1 MASAGAGGSRVP
13 EVVAPPPRHPRFPLS
28 DGARALAVLSVI
40 VCHVWLF
47 TGGFGGFTGSLPN
60 RLVVR
65 LDGAIA
71 IFFFLSGF
79 LLYRPMIAHRGGGP
93 ASPSVGAYAWRRF
106 LRVYPVYWVALTAL
120 AIFPGLVGVFTD
132 KWYTFYSLGFYLDY
146 GTNVQACAGDS
157 GFHCG
162 LPQSWT
168 LTVEMTFYL
177 MLPLYALLT
186 ERLAR
191 GRLTRGWVRTELLLI
206 AALSAASV
214 LVGALFPAIRDASW
228 FRFSFL
234 AHFLWLG
241 LGLGAAVLSA
251 AYHHH
256 RHDLPAW
263 LRWAAA
269 HPGACWAL
277 ALAIW
282 IVEVATV
289 VPTPFTVA
297 PFGPGGYVF
306 LHLAQAVVAVLV
318 LIPVFFGNPNLGLP
332 ARFLGNRAMLWLG
345 VLSYGLYLYSVTIT
359 VDLGIGG
366 AEEGFWTVL
375 VLTFLITLPLA
386 ALSYYLLERPL
397 MVLKY
402 RSPREVFRR
411 RRPPEEGPPSAG
423 TSASAGASPG
433 AGSGAARPAG
443 S

>member
-1 MASAGAGGSRVP
+1 MASRQAERDPVAVP
-13 EVVAPPPRHPRFPLS
+13 DVVAPPPRHPRFPLS
-28 DGARALAVLSVI
+28 DGARAFAVISVM

-93 ASPSVGAYAWRRF
+93 SSPTVGAYAWRRF
-106 LRVYPVYWVALTAL
+106 LRVYPAYWVALTAL
-120 AIFPGLVGVFTD
+120 AIFPGLVGVFSD

-146 GTNVQACAGDS
+146 ADASKACIGDS

-177 MLPLYALLT
+177 MLPAYALLT
-186 ERLAR
+186 AWLAR
-191 GRLTRGWVRTELLLI
+191 GRSVRSWMRSELLLI
-206 AALSAASV
+206 AVFSAASV
-214 LVGALFPAIRDASW
+214 LVGAFLPSVRDASW

-241 LGLGAAVLSA
+241 LGLAAAVVSV
-251 AYHHH
+251 AYHD
-256 RHDLPAW
+256 RRQGLPRW
-263 LRWAAA
+263 LRLAADN
-269 HPGACWAL
+269 PGACWGL

-282 IVEVATV
+282 LVEVLTI

-297 PFGPGGYVF
+297 PFGPGGYIV
-306 LHLAQAVVAVLV
+306 LHLVQAVVAVLV
-318 LIPVFFGNPNLGLP
+318 LIPVFFGNPNFGVP
-332 ARFLGNRAMLWLG
+332 ARFLGHPLMLWLG
-345 VLSYGLYLYSVTIT
+345 VLSYGLYLWSVTVT

-366 AEEGFWTVL
+366 AEAGFLTVL
-375 VLTFLITLPLA
+375 ALTFLIAVPLA
-386 ALSYYLLERPL
+386 ALTYYLIERPL

-402 RSPREVFRR
+402 RSPREVFASRR
-411 RRPPEEGPPSAG
+411 
-423 TSASAGASPG
+423 GAQG
-433 AGSGAARPAG
+433 
-443 S
+443 

>member
-1 MASAGAGGSRVP
+1 MASGQAERPATVP
-13 EVVAPPPRHPRFPLS
+13 DVVAPPPRHPRFPLS
-28 DGARALAVLSVI
+28 DGARAFAVIAVM

-47 TGGFGGFTGSLPN
+47 TGGFGGFTDSLSN

-106 LRVYPVYWVALTAL
+106 LRVYPVYWVVLTAL

-132 KWYTFYSLGFYLDY
+132 QWYTFYSLFFYLDY
-146 GTNVQACAGDS
+146 AEASKACIGDS

-186 ERLAR
+186 ERIAR
-191 GRLTRGWVRTELLLI
+191 GREPRSWIRAELLLI

-214 LVGALFPAIRDASW
+214 LVGALLPDVREASW

-241 LGLGAAVLSA
+241 LGLAAAVVSA
-251 AYHHH
+251 AYHHR
-256 RHDLPAW
+256 RHELPRL
-263 LRWAAA
+263 LRLAAD

-282 IVEVATV
+282 IVEVLTI

-306 LHLAQAVVAVLV
+306 LHVVQAVVAVLV
-318 LIPVFFGNPNLGLP
+318 LIPVFFGNPNFGFP
-332 ARFLGNRAMLWLG
+332 ARFLGNRVMLWLG
-345 VLSYGLYLYSVTIT
+345 VLSYGLYLWSVTIT
-359 VDLGIGG
+359 IDLGIGG
-366 AEEGFWTVL
+366 AEAGFGAVL
-375 VLTFLITLPLA
+375 ALTFLIALPLA
-386 ALSYYLLERPL
+386 ALTYYLIERPL

-402 RSPREVFRR
+402 RSLREVLGRR
-411 RRPPEEGPPSAG
+411 R
-423 TSASAGASPG
+423 
-433 AGSGAARPAG
+433 AAQR
-443 S
+443 

>member
-1 MASAGAGGSRVP
+1 M
-13 EVVAPPPRHPRFPLS
+13 
-28 DGARALAVLSVI
+28 

-93 ASPSVGAYAWRRF
+93 ASPSVSAYAWRRF

-146 GTNVQACAGDS
+146 ANASKACIGDA

-168 LTVEMTFYL
+168 LTVEMTFYI

-186 ERLAR
+186 ERIAR
-191 GRLTRGWVRTELLLI
+191 GRDLRSWIRAELLLI

-214 LVGALFPAIRDASW
+214 LVGALLPSVRDASW

-241 LGLGAAVLSA
+241 LGLAAAVISVSYHNRRQELPKLLRLA
-251 AYHHH
+251 A
-256 RHDLPAW
+256 DN
-263 LRWAAA
+263 
-269 HPGACWAL
+269 PGACWTL

-282 IVEVATV
+282 VAQVFTIVPA
-289 VPTPFTVA
+289 PFTVA
-297 PFGPGGYVF
+297 PLGPGGYIV
-306 LHLAQAVVAVLV
+306 LHLAQAAVAVLV
-318 LIPVFFGNPNLGLP
+318 LIPVFFGNPNFGLP
-332 ARFLGNRAMLWLG
+332 ARFLGHPLMLWLG
-345 VLSYGLYLYSVTIT
+345 VLSYGLYLWSVTIT
-359 VDLGIGG
+359 VDLGSAG
-366 AEEGFWTVL
+366 ADAGFGAVL
-375 VLTFLITLPLA
+375 ALSFLIALPLA
-386 ALSYYLLERPL
+386 ATTYYLIERPL

-402 RSPREVFRR
+402 RSPREVFWRR
-411 RRPPEEGPPSAG
+411 R
-423 TSASAGASPG
+423 
-433 AGSGAARPAG
+433 AAQG
-443 S
+443 